1 MISRKLFGPPG
12 TGKTTKL
19 LKYVKTFLKLGTPI
33 DKIGY
38 FAFTRKAAEEA
49 IDRMM
54 EQYPQY
60 RRKDLKYF
68 RTLHSLA
75 FTRLGLSKSQVM
87 QDEHYEDIGRKLGI
101 EVTVYSDGQEKT
113 GFVDSNSEYFNLIN
127 AARIKETSI
136 EQEYNTAMYSNDL
149 DKRLLPILEEEVTN
163 YKKSFE
169 LVDFTDMIE
178 KFIVS
183 ELCPKLDVAFIDEAQ
198 DLSPIQWKMCSEIIK
213 NSKYVILA
221 GDDDQAIY
229 GWAGADVKKFQD
241 IQSKKNIILPQS
253 FRVPQSVQYIADKI
267 LDRIPDLKRVRK
279 QWKARDE
286 EGSVE
291 HITSLEDAPL
301 EHGKWL
307 ILARYNDKLDRLKPV
322 LKDRHLYFEYK
333 GRKSFSSSLFR
344 SILNYTRWADKND
357 LLSISEVRGIFDQ
370 TGDSIEVTD
379 ERLYDLAEF
388 GFSKTER
395 WYDKFL
401 INYEESL
408 YIREM
413 LRKKENLHDGAR
425 IKLSTIHSAKG
436 GEEENVLIILDNTKT
451 IRESVEKSQDKAD
464 EENRVW
470 YVGVTRTRQNLYL
483 LTAKKEEHGYDI
495 ESLGQA
501 TRRESLPEVQN
512 TTK

>member
-19 LKYVKTFLKLGTPI
+19 LKYVKTFLKLGTSI

-38 FAFTRKAAEEA
+38 FAFTKKAAEEA

-127 AARIKETSI
+127 AARIKELSV
-136 EQEYNTAMYSNDL
+136 EQEYNTAMYSDNL
-149 DKRLLPILEEEVTN
+149 DKRLLPILQEEVSN

-183 ELCPKLDVAFIDEAQ
+183 GLCPKLDVAFIDEAQ
-198 DLSPIQWKMCSEIIK
+198 DLSPIQWKMCEEIIE

-229 GWAGADVKKFQD
+229 GWAGADVKKFQN
-241 IQSKKNIILPQS
+241 ITSKKDIILPQS
-253 FRVPQSVQYIADKI
+253 FRVPKSVQHIADKI
-267 LDRIPDLKRVRK
+267 LDRIPDDRRIKK
-279 QWKARDE
+279 QWEARQE
-286 EGSVE
+286 HGSVNY
-291 HITSLEDAPL
+291 ITSIEDAPL
-301 EHGKWL
+301 EYGKWL
-307 ILARYNDKLDRLKPV
+307 ILARYNDKLDRLKPT

-333 GRKSFSSSLFR
+333 GRKSFSSTLFR

-370 TGDSIEVTD
+370 TGDNIELTE
-379 ERLYDLAEF
+379 ERLYDLSEF
-388 GFSKTER
+388 GFSRTER
-395 WYDKFL
+395 WYDRFL

-408 YIREM
+408 YVREM
-413 LRKKENLHDGAR
+413 LRSGENLYENAR

-501 TRRESLPEVQN
+501 ARREPLSEVQN
-512 TTK
+512 TTE